1 MAGEVMRVDLI
12 ETDAG
17 PARLEELTRSLRR
30 ELLELP
36 AVETVDRVSEG
47 AAPEGAKAADVA
59 ALGALVVGAQPSLNL
74 ITQLVQVVRGW
85 FNRGAGER
93 ALKVAVAGQTLEL
106 TRATAEQQDAAVRM
120 FLDAVERANQAEG
133 QRGPQAG

>member
-17 PARLEELTRSLRR
+17 PARLEDLTRSLRR

-36 AVETVDRVSEG
+36 AVESVDRVSEG
-47 AAPEGAKAADVA
+47 PTPEGAKAADVA

-74 ITQLVQVVRGW
+74 VAQLVQVVRGW
-85 FNRGAGER
+85 FNRGTSER
-93 ALKVAVAGQTLEL
+93 ALKVSVAGQTLEL
-106 TRATAEQQDAAVRM
+106 TRATVEQQDAAVRV
-120 FLDAVERANQAEG
+120 FLDAVERANRPEG
-133 QRGPQAG
+133 QRDPQAG